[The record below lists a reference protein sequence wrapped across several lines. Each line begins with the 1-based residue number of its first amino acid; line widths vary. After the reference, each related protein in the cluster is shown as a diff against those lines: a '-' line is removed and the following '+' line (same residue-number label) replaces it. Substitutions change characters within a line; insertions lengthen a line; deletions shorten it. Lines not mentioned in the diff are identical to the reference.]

1 MSKFSVITTT
11 YKHEKFIWATIESV
25 LAQDFSDWE
34 LLIWDDSPDDA
45 TWKIIQEYI
54 EKYPDK
60 IRAWRH
66 SPNKWIVENTN
77 FLLSKAS
84 KESEYITF
92 LEGDDC
98 FVSSSLSRKY
108 EIFTEYPDVALVY
121 SDMDFIN
128 AEWKITLHRRIQSNK
143 TRFYQNEI
151 IPVDA
156 YINAKSSLI
165 ISYSTVAIRKSVLD
179 PFLPI
184 ESLTVSKT
192 YSVSD
197 YDLFFR
203 IGTQHQVYGISDS
216 LTLYRRHAWNASSG
230 YDSLFQDL
238 TILLNTYEQRGY
250 ISHQTYTKK
259 VAWISLMQSI
269 TALSRWEKKVALKFL
284 LSAFWYNLF
293 QDIIFRCWVVIF
305 LMLPKNFVKQF
316 LYKRMRSGE

>member
-1 MSKFSVITTT
+1 MPKFSVITTA

-45 TWKIIQEYI
+45 TWKIIQGYI

-60 IRAWRH
+60 IHAWKH

-77 FLLSKAS
+77 FLLSKVS
-84 KESEYITF
+84 KEGEYITF

-98 FVSSSLSRKY
+98 FVPSSLSRKY
-108 EIFTEYPDVALVY
+108 EIFTEHPDVALVY

-128 AEWKITLHRRIQSNK
+128 AEWKITLQGRIQSNK

-156 YINAKSSLI
+156 YINAKTSLI
-165 ISYSTVAIRKSVLD
+165 ISYSTVAIRKSVLGS
-179 PFLPI
+179 FLPI
-184 ESLTVSKT
+184 ESLTASKT

-203 IGTQHQVYGISDS
+203 IGTQHRVYGIPDS

-238 TILLNTYEQRGY
+238 TLLLNTYEQRGY
-250 ISHQTYTKK
+250 ILHQTYIKK

-284 LSAFWYNLF
+284 LSAFWYNPF
-293 QDIIFRCWVVIF
+293 QDGIFRCWVVIF